1 MSKIKKVEPI
11 VKKVLEEYEN
21 TRNDDFELILMVYC
35 EINERAVEY
44 PFYRLMR
51 KHKEF
56 GLPSMESI
64 TRCRRKLQEKYE
76 HLKAKKDVQEIREKE
91 EEEFREYGRE
101 EK

>member
-1 MSKIKKVEPI
+1 
-11 VKKVLEEYEN
+11 
-21 TRNDDFELILMVYC
+21 MVYC

-64 TRCRRKLQEKYE
+64 TRCRRRLQTKYE
-76 HLKAKKDVQEIREKE
+76 HLKANKETEKIRAKE
-91 EEEFREYGRE
+91 EEEFREYAKE
-101 EK
+101 

>member
-1 MSKIKKVEPI
+1 MSKIKKIEPI
-11 VKKVLEEYEN
+11 VKKVLENDED

-64 TRCRRKLQEKYE
+64 TRCRRRLQTKYE
-76 HLKAKKDVQEIREKE
+76 HLKANKETEKIRAKE
-91 EEEFREYGRE
+91 EEEFREYAKE
-101 EK
+101 